1 MNYLILGGAGF
12 IGQHLAETLFK
23 KDLRQ
28 TGVTV
33 IDNLKTSNADGL
45 ERFKEYKNLFRFVEA
60 DLTTMDDEEFLK
72 IARKHDRIFMLA
84 GSVGVEHVDKDPS
97 GTLFNN
103 LALANKMIPLFQK
116 LRNRHVTFAST
127 SEIYGEGPFSEE
139 SNASIGP
146 SSKLRWGYASAKLTT
161 EFMIRASSFPYTIVR
176 FFNVVGPG
184 QLGDFGMVLPRMVY
198 AAKNNKDIVVYG
210 DGNQV
215 RSFCHVH
222 DAVDALIKL
231 SDTNGELF
239 NIGNDEPITIKG
251 LAEKVIE
258 LSGSSSKIQLV
269 PYEQV
274 FSKHHGDIY
283 KRVPDLTK
291 IRNTINYSP
300 TYNLNDIIT
309 DMLKDS

>member
-12 IGQHLAETLFK
+12 IGQQLTKALFNLK
-23 KDLRQ
+23 ERHV
-28 TGVTV
+28 GVTV
-33 IDNLKTSNADGL
+33 IDSLKTSNKEGL
-45 ERFKEYKNLFRFVEA
+45 EQFKQYKNLYRFIEA
-60 DLTTMDDEEFLK
+60 DLTTMDDKEFLK
-72 IARKHDRIFMLA
+72 IARKHDKIFMLA

-103 LALANKMIPLFQK
+103 LALANKLIPLFQQ
-116 LRNRHVTFAST
+116 LRNRHVTFSST
-127 SEIYGEGPFSEE
+127 SEIYGEGPFHEE
-139 SNASIGP
+139 ANASIGP

-161 EFMIRASSFPYTIVR
+161 EFMIRASTFPFTIVR

-184 QLGDFGMVLPRMVY
+184 QLGDYGMVLPRMIN

-210 DGNQV
+210 TGEQV
-215 RSFCHVH
+215 RSFCHVN

-239 NIGNDEPITIKG
+239 NIGNDEPISIKS
-251 LAEKVIE
+251 LAERVIE
-258 LSGSSSKIQLV
+258 LSGSQSKITLV

-291 IRNTINYSP
+291 IKNAID
-300 TYNLNDIIT
+300 YNPRHSLDDIIK
-309 DMLKDS
+309 DML

>member
-12 IGQHLAETLFK
+12 VGQQLTKALFDSK
-23 KDLRQ
+23 ERHV
-28 TGVTV
+28 GVTV
-33 IDNLKTSNADGL
+33 IDNLKTANREGL
-45 ERFKEYKNLFRFVEA
+45 EQFKQHKNLYRFVEA
-60 DLTTMDDEEFLK
+60 DLTTMDDNEFLK
-72 IARKHDRIFMLA
+72 IARKHDKIFMLA

-116 LRNRHVTFAST
+116 LRNRHVTFSST
-127 SEIYGEGPFSEE
+127 SEIYGEGPFHEE
-139 SNASIGP
+139 ANASIGP

-161 EFMIRASSFPYTIVR
+161 EFMIRASEFPFTIVR

-184 QLGDFGMVLPRMVY
+184 QLGDYGMVLPRMIK
-198 AAKNNKDIVVYG
+198 AAKNNEDITVYG
-210 DGNQV
+210 TGEQV
-215 RSFCHVH
+215 RSFCHVG

-239 NIGNDEPITIKG
+239 NIGNDEPISIKQ
-251 LAEKVIE
+251 LAERVIAI
-258 LSGSSSKIQLV
+258 SGSSSKIQLI
-269 PYEQV
+269 PYEQA

-291 IRNTINYSP
+291 IKAAISYRPKHS
-300 TYNLNDIIT
+300 LDDIIR
-309 DMLKDS
+309 DML